1 MASVV
6 MLSCFPW
13 MFARVLAS
21 FTSVAKRLFPVD
33 GHPHIPSPTQ
43 PLTPLP
49 TSSLALRKVQAPRAT
64 HAATVA
70 HLVECA
76 WAALGLRWSRPYR
89 SGPRVGLGPTPPFDR
104 PRPPPDCALSGW

>member
-49 TSSLALRKVQAPRAT
+49 TSSLALRKVQAPF
-64 HAATVA
+64 
-70 HLVECA
+70 LI
-76 WAALGLRWSRPYR
+76 S
-89 SGPRVGLGPTPPFDR
+89 SGCRVPT
-104 PRPPPDCALSGW
+104 SGVLFL